1 MELKAGI
8 KIHGYTLWEFISNGA
23 TAEVWR
29 IKDDFGMEKALKI
42 FSPVQKVDDNTL
54 DLLIDEFKLLYRL
67 DHPNILKSEIMG
79 AYQKVPYII
88 MPYYNSNL
96 ASEMNKRSYM
106 AQSASPQFKT
116 WFSEDECVTL
126 MHQIGGGLAYLH
138 QQGIIHQDVKPENIL
153 FDSSSEEVHYV
164 LTDFG
169 ISTKLKEN
177 IARMTL
183 PRNQAYALTPAY
195 AAPEQFKGQQEFK
208 SDVFS
213 LGVLL
218 FEMCEGRLPFTRH
231 GYAADSFGN
240 IARPEFRNAHLSVPF
255 KNIILAALS
264 ENPGIRPAAR
274 EFEEF
279 AIRSRGNTITEPEAP
294 SIRTDKITI
303 RQPALNQ
310 SQDSD
315 YLAQDTRELQE
326 SGIAPMHTIRTSNG
340 SFNSGVQDHKLRGTI
355 LSPVR
360 RSRNRGGILALVIIL
375 VMLLG
380 AIVFGYFKHSQTQE
394 KEMVAM
400 ANDFFENGNIRK
412 ANELFA
418 TLARKKGKEDYYARQ
433 FLTDRILAENFDE
446 ILRFRNNRAPVRKND
461 KWGFIDSSG
470 REVIKCMYT
479 RVEEFNDKT
488 SVVCKSA
495 NECGIIDLKGAEKTP
510 FIYSG
515 IQSGGADRWVLIRTE
530 DGKRIRDN
538 YDF

>member
-1 MELKAGI
+1 MLE
-8 KIHGYTLWEFISNGA
+8 EFISNGA

-29 IKDDFGMEKALKI
+29 IKDDFGIEKALKI

-67 DHPNILKSEIMG
+67 DHPHILKSEIMG

-96 ASEMNKRSYM
+96 ASEMNKRSYL
-106 AQSASPQFKT
+106 AQSASPHFKT

-126 MHQIGGGLAYLH
+126 MQQIGGGLAYLH

-153 FDSSSEEVHYV
+153 FDNSSADVQYV

-169 ISTKLKEN
+169 ISTKIKEN

-195 AAPEQFKGQQEFK
+195 AAPEQFNGRQEFK

-213 LGVLL
+213 LGVIL

-231 GYAADSFGN
+231 GYAADSYGN
-240 IARPEFRNAHLSVPF
+240 IAKPEFRNPHLSVLF

-264 ENPGIRPAAR
+264 ENPGIRPAAK
-274 EFEEF
+274 EFEQF

-303 RQPALNQ
+303 RQPAVNQ
-310 SQDSD
+310 SQDSI
-315 YLAQDTRELQE
+315 YLAQDTKEVRD
-326 SGIAPMHTIRTSNG
+326 SGIAPMATIRRNHVSY
-340 SFNSGVQDHKLRGTI
+340 NSGMQDRKMQGTI

-360 RSRNRGGILALVIIL
+360 KSRNKGGILALVIIS
-375 VMLLG
+375 VILLG
-380 AIVFGYFKHSQTQE
+380 AIVFGYIKHSQTRE
-394 KEMVAM
+394 NEMVAM
-400 ANDFFENGNIRK
+400 ANDFFENGNIRE

-418 TLARKKGKEDYYARQ
+418 TLARKKSKEDYYTRKVQ
-433 FLTDRILAENFDE
+433 TDRILAEDYDE
-446 ILRFRNNRAPVRKND
+446 ILRFRNDRAPVRKNG
-461 KWGFIDSSG
+461 KWGFIDSNG
-470 REVIKCMYT
+470 REVIKCIYT
-479 RVEEFNDKT
+479 RVEEFNNKT

-495 NECGIIDLKGAEKTP
+495 DECGIIDLKGAEKTP

-515 IQSGGADRWVLIRTE
+515 IQSGGADRWVLIRIE
-530 DGKRIRDN
+530 DGKRITIN
-538 YDF
+538 YDY